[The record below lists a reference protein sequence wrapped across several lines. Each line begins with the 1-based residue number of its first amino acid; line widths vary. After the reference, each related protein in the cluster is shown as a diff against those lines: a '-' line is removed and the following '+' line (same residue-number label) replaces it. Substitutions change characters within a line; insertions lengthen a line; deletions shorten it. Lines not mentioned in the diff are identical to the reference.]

1 MAALW
6 RGSRGNGLVEPE
18 HECCSEQALAC
29 QLTRPVIY
37 PLSFLSYCFSGHT
50 DTRMPPHFQK
60 GVAITSIS
68 TGQTALPRALGGTT
82 LRPTEAALHASRSR
96 RQHDTRR
103 AQGRFCNHE
112 GPWGLP
118 SEWSTTQA
126 CHRFVPLSSS
136 SLCNGSVCPVPA
148 PPVHSGT
155 TDSPWFHRFSAGEEF
170 CLKMNRTSH
179 LI

>member
-6 RGSRGNGLVEPE
+6 RGSPGNCPVEPE
-18 HECCSEQALAC
+18 HESCSERALAC

-50 DTRMPPHFQK
+50 DTRLPAHFQK

-82 LRPTEAALHASRSR
+82 PRPTEVALHASRSR
-96 RQHDTRR
+96 RQHDTRG
-103 AQGRFCNHE
+103 AQGRFYSHE

-126 CHRFVPLSSS
+126 CHPFVPLSSS

-148 PPVHSGT
+148 PPVRSGT

-170 CLKMNRTSH
+170 GLKMNRTSH